1 MTMNRCLT
9 SALFAS
15 ALMLGMTP
23 ANAAPLSATPVD
35 QAADSGIEP
44 VHGGHRSCRSGGGGW
59 HRHTRD
65 GDRVRCGRSVR
76 VYRSEPSVSIRVGK
90 THRHR
95 DHDRRRD
102 RDGDRRD
109 RR

>member
-1 MTMNRCLT
+1 MNRCLT

-15 ALMLGMTP
+15 ALMLGMNT
-23 ANAAPLSATPVD
+23 ANAAPLSATQANPVV
-35 QAADSGIEP
+35 DSGVEL
-44 VHGGHRSCRSGGGGW
+44 VHGGHRSCRGGPSGW

-76 VYRSEPSVSIRVGK
+76 IYRSEPSVSIRVGK

-95 DHDRRRD
+95 DRDHDRRRD

>member
-1 MTMNRCLT
+1 MNRCL
-9 SALFAS
+9 SSVLFAS
-15 ALMLGMTP
+15 ALVMAMNV
-23 ANAAPLSATPVD
+23 AKAAPLPATQANSSVGSGVD
-35 QAADSGIEP
+35 L
-44 VHGGHRSCRSGGGGW
+44 VHGGHRSCRAGPGGW
-59 HRHTRD
+59 HRHARD

-95 DHDRRRD
+95 DRD
-102 RDGDRRD
+102 RDHDRRD

>member
-1 MTMNRCLT
+1 MNRCL
-9 SALFAS
+9 SSVLFAS
-15 ALMLGMTP
+15 ALVMGATV
-23 ANAAPLSATPVD
+23 ANAAPLPATQVNPMVG
-35 QAADSGIEP
+35 SGIEL
-44 VHGGHRSCRSGGGGW
+44 VHGGHRSCRAGPGGW
-59 HRHTRD
+59 HRHARD

-102 RDGDRRD
+102 HRDGDRRD

>member
-1 MTMNRCLT
+1 MNRCLA

-15 ALMLGMTP
+15 ALMIGMSA
-23 ANAAPLSATPVD
+23 ANAAPLSATSMNAEV
-35 QAADSGIEP
+35 GNGLEL
-44 VHGGHRSCRSGGGGW
+44 VHGGHRSCRAGAGGW
-59 HRHTRD
+59 HRHTRH

-95 DHDRRRD
+95 HHDRDRHRD
-102 RDGDRRD
+102 HDRRD